1 MAFGKLALHRHSVP
15 SGNAAKTSLLA
26 DRPAGSAPR
35 PAGAFIK
42 PLDNVPAGI
51 LYMVLATFLF
61 AVSSAI
67 AKWQVAIYPVGEV
80 MFFRSASSLL
90 VCAAVVLPF
99 TGLSVF
105 ATSRPGA

>member
-1 MAFGKLALHRHSVP
+1 
-15 SGNAAKTSLLA
+15 
-26 DRPAGSAPR
+26 
-35 PAGAFIK
+35 
-42 PLDNVPAGI
+42 
-51 LYMVLATFLF
+51 MVLATFLF

-99 TGLSVF
+99 TGLVGICDLAAGRAYRARAVAVDLADLHRHRLQPDAACGRDRDQFLGAALGRASV
-105 ATSRPGA
+105 GICG